1 MPKRK
6 RTVDDFRASM
16 AGRTVWI
23 DTIGYRFLDRMHV
36 QPSRAGAKMRL
47 MQIASRVSG
56 ADAMQEAMGLLGWS
70 YDLMVDC
77 LPLANPE
84 EQSSHLGLALSNQ
97 TPAFDNNV
105 FWFSR
110 LFATVKKA
118 ILEHEGDLR
127 ILVWRRIRSSSGG

>member
-1 MPKRK
+1 
-6 RTVDDFRASM
+6 
-16 AGRTVWI
+16 
-23 DTIGYRFLDRMHV
+23 
-36 QPSRAGAKMRL
+36 MRL

-84 EQSSHLGLALSNQ
+84 KQTSHLVLALTSQ
-97 TPAFDNNV
+97 KPAFENNV